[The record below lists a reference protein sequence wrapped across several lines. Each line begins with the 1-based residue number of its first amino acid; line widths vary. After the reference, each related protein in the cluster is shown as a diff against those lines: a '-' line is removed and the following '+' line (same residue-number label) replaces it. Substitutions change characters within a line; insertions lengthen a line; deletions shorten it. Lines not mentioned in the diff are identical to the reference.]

1 MRYIDV
7 FNGDADG
14 ICALVQLRLAQP
26 QESDLV
32 TGIKRDIQLLSQ
44 VNADETTIITTLDIS
59 FDKNTEQVK
68 RLLGSGAQI
77 SYIDHHQANT
87 LFEHNR
93 LTTHIDLDANTCTSL
108 IVDRLLGGRYQTW
121 ALTAAFGDNLS
132 SVAMQMGGDAGLSG
146 SELHTL
152 QELGILLNYNG
163 YGASTEDL
171 FFHPAVLYKK
181 LRHYQTPFEFLNND
195 VMTYQTL
202 ADGYQQDMA
211 LALQAPIIHET
222 ANTAVIEL
230 PEEKWARRISGV
242 FGNELANRHPERA
255 HAVIKAKDDGSFLV
269 SVRAPLNNKQ
279 GADELVSQF
288 PTGGGRKAAA
298 GINALP
304 ATMLDDFFLAFD
316 KQYGNSA

>member
-14 ICALVQLRLAQP
+14 ICALVQLRLADP
-26 QESDLV
+26 QESELV

-44 VNADETTIITTLDIS
+44 ANADDNTMITTLDIS
-59 FDKNTEQVK
+59 FDKNASEVR
-68 RLLGSGAQI
+68 RLLDSGAQI

-87 LFEHNR
+87 LFEHDH
-93 LTTHIDLDANTCTSL
+93 LTAHIDLDANTCTSL
-108 IVDRLLGGRYQTW
+108 IVDRLLDGRYKAW

-132 SVAMQMGGDAGLSG
+132 SVVMQMGTEAGLSV
-146 SELHTL
+146 SELATL

-171 FFHPAVLYKK
+171 FFHPAELYKK
-181 LRHYQTPFEFLNND
+181 LCSYDTPFEFLNND
-195 VMTYQTL
+195 TMTYQTL
-202 ADGYQQDMA
+202 ANGYQQDMA
-211 LALQAPIIHET
+211 MALQAPIIHET

-298 GINALP
+298 GINLLP
-304 ATMLDDFFLAFD
+304 SEMLTTFLDAFD
-316 KQYGNSA
+316 QQFGH